1 MNRQLPDTLSMIR
14 ALIER
19 PSVSSTDPRFDQS
32 NLAVIHLLADW
43 FDTLGFRVEI
53 KPVSD
58 QKANLIATWGDVR
71 NHNGLVLSGH
81 TDTVPFDEG
90 QWSIDPFTL
99 TERDDRLF
107 GLGTADMKSF
117 FALALQAVQQLSSN
131 DLAQPLVILATAD
144 EESSMLGAKTLLQEG
159 IRLGR
164 YAVIGEPTQLRPVRM
179 HKGVMM
185 ESIRITGRAGHS
197 SDPSRGASALEGM
210 LSVLNEVIA
219 WRGELQERYHNPLFK
234 VAVPTLNLG
243 AIHGGDSPNRI
254 CSFCQTYF
262 DLRPLPGMSLDE
274 LRDAL
279 QQRLAP
285 VLADKPGLSMEIR
298 PLFEGLPAFETPAA
312 AEIVRTCEQFTGH
325 AAQAVAF
332 GTEAPYLAGL
342 GIETV
347 VLGPGSI
354 DQAHQPDE
362 YLALDQIQPTIDLIR
377 ELIERY
383 CITEDRKQKTG
394 NRPQRA

>member
-1 MNRQLPDTLSMIR
+1 MIR
-14 ALIER
+14 ALIEH
-19 PSVSSTDPRFDQS
+19 PSISSTDSRFDQS

-43 FDTLGFRVEI
+43 FETLGFRVEI

-58 QKANLIATWGDVR
+58 QKANLIATLGDAR

-90 QWSIDPFTL
+90 KWSTDPFTL
-99 TERDDRLF
+99 TERDNRLF
-107 GLGTADMKSF
+107 GLGSADMKSF
-117 FALALQAVQQLSSN
+117 FALVLQAIEYFSSS

-144 EESSMLGAKTLLQEG
+144 EESSMLGAKTLLQDG

-164 YAVIGEPTQLRPVRM
+164 YAVIGEPTRLRPVRM

-185 ESIRITGRAGHS
+185 ESIRITGHAGHS
-197 SDPSRGASALEGM
+197 SDPSLGASALEGM
-210 LSVLNEVIA
+210 LSVLTEVIA
-219 WRGELQERYHNPLFK
+219 WREELQARYHNPLFK

-254 CSFCQTYF
+254 CASCQTYF
-262 DLRPLPGMSLDE
+262 DLRPLPGMSLDA
-274 LRDAL
+274 LSDAL
-279 QQRLAP
+279 AQRLTP
-285 VLADKPGLSMEIR
+285 VLADKPGLSMEIH

-312 AEIVRTCEQFTGH
+312 AEIVQTCEQLTGQ

-332 GTEAPYLAGL
+332 GTEAPYLSGL
-342 GIETV
+342 GMETV

-362 YLALDQIQPTIDLIR
+362 YLALDQIQPTIDLVK
-377 ELIERY
+377 ELIERF
-383 CITEDRKQKTG
+383 CVTEDRGQKTDD
-394 NRPQRA
+394 RQQ

>member
-1 MNRQLPDTLSMIR
+1 MSHRLPDTLSMIR

-19 PSVSSTDPRFDQS
+19 PSISSTDSRFDQS

-43 FDTLGFRVEI
+43 FDTLGFQVEI

-58 QKANLIATWGDVR
+58 RKANLIATLGDAR
-71 NHNGLVLSGH
+71 NPNGLVLSGH
-81 TDTVPFDEG
+81 TDTVPFDAG
-90 QWSIDPFTL
+90 QWSTDPFTL

-117 FALALQAVQQLSSN
+117 FALVLQAVQHFSSN

-144 EESSMLGAKTLLQEG
+144 EESSMLGAKALLQER

-185 ESIRITGRAGHS
+185 ESIRITGHAGHS
-197 SDPSRGASALEGM
+197 SDPSLGASALEGM
-210 LSVLNEVIA
+210 LSVLTEIIA
-219 WRGELQERYHNPLFK
+219 WREELQARYHNPLFK

-254 CSFCQTYF
+254 CSLCQTSF

-274 LRDAL
+274 LKHAL

-285 VLADKPGLSMEIR
+285 VLADKPGLAMEIR
-298 PLFEGLPAFETPAA
+298 PLFEGLPAFETPAE
-312 AEIVRTCEQFTGH
+312 AEIIKTCEHFTGH

-332 GTEAPYLAGL
+332 GTEAPYLSEL
-342 GIETV
+342 GMETV

-362 YLALDQIQPTIDLIR
+362 YLALNQIQPTIDLVG

-383 CITEDRKQKTG
+383 CVTEDRRQRTE
-394 NRPQRA
+394 NR

>member
-1 MNRQLPDTLSMIR
+1 MNRRLPDTLSMIR
-14 ALIER
+14 TLIER
-19 PSVSSTDPRFDQS
+19 PSISSTDRRFDQS

-43 FDTLGFRVEI
+43 FDTLGFRVKI

-58 QKANLIATWGDVR
+58 QKANLIATWGDAR

-81 TDTVPFDEG
+81 TDTVPFDDG
-90 QWSIDPFTL
+90 KWSSDPFTL
-99 TERDDRLF
+99 TERDNRLF

-117 FALALQAVQQLSSN
+117 FALVLQAVQHYSSN
-131 DLAQPLVILATAD
+131 DPAQPLIILATAD

-185 ESIRITGRAGHS
+185 ESIRIIGRAGHS
-197 SDPSRGASALEGM
+197 SDPSLGASALEGM

-219 WRGELQERYHNPLFK
+219 WREELQERYHNPLFK

-254 CSFCQTYF
+254 CALCQTYF
-262 DLRPLPGMSLDE
+262 DLRPLPGMALDE

-279 QQRLAP
+279 TQRLAP
-285 VLADKPGLSMEIR
+285 VLADKPGLSMEIH
-298 PLFEGLPAFETPAA
+298 PLFEGLPAFETPAE

-332 GTEAPYLAGL
+332 GTEAPYLSGL
-342 GIETV
+342 GMETV

-362 YLALDQIQPTIDLIR
+362 FLALDQIQPTIDLVG
-377 ELIERY
+377 ELIEHY
-383 CITEDRKQKTG
+383 CVTEDRG
-394 NRPQRA
+394 RRVEGR